1 MTSIRKPAVKWLVA
15 VLIAASCSAPAPAVI
30 PSPTPVTHRLQVV
43 AAGADGPV
51 AGLRVCASTL
61 SGAQSC
67 APTGADGTA
76 TFTLPADTYQVRSEV
91 PASQRQLDDQGAPVN
106 TLGGAPVG
114 ADLTQG
120 NCSRAVA
127 MGILH
132 TTSGRCTLTCCL
144 SGQLLTWG
152 LATSALTSSLLGAS
166 HDCLQKKQT

>member
-1 MTSIRKPAVKWLVA
+1 VTSIRKPAVKWLVA

-114 ADLTQG
+114 IPLPAL
-120 NCSRAVA
+120 NCGA
-127 MGILH
+127 
-132 TTSGRCTLTCCL
+132 TTALPVPPPP
-144 SGQLLTWG
+144 
-152 LATSALTSSLLGAS
+152 LA
-166 HDCLQKKQT
+166 